1 MKLVNFRR
9 LKSAVGHEH
18 VNEKKIEIFINYQ
31 PSIKDKLPL
40 EIVKLAKTALPTG
53 QGTARRSG

>member
-1 MKLVNFRR
+1 
-9 LKSAVGHEH
+9 

-40 EIVKLAKTALPTG
+40 EIVKLAEKTALQLS
-53 QGTARRSG
+53 QGDRETILLIRAEL